1 MSAQNSGNLPK
12 MIKDY
17 PIIQRIGKGGM
28 GAVYLAKHPTLKR
41 DVILKSLLIRNKES
55 QERFLHEAGVMMDFR
70 HENIAQV
77 FDHFKE
83 GKSTYIAME
92 YVKGRDLNFIIKERE
107 KIYGKGNI
115 PVPLALFILYQTAL
129 GLHHAHKKKVIHRDI
144 KPHNILLSTYGE
156 VKLVDFGIAA
166 KTDRE
171 SNLTKPGTVIG
182 TPAYMSPEQF
192 GASKDITIQTDI
204 YSLGVV
210 FYEMITGVRPF
221 KNEYS
226 SEVIASIING
236 KYTPVKKIVKN
247 VPPTVI
253 KILKKTFNPNKNKR
267 YKTLLPLI
275 KTLNAFFI
283 SYNVFE
289 IKDAIKKLVGFD
301 KNLLDSQFIRR
312 YEAKKKASY
321 RAAFFCAAG
330 ILLAVLIGSFLYT
343 NRFYEWF
350 ARASYGKVNL
360 VFDKKN
366 MDPDNIYITIDS
378 RKFKANFKSERY
390 SKIFYLKKG
399 EHKFTVSS
407 GSYIN
412 SKYMYIYPLNAHT
425 SEKNANNEQLCDIPI
440 ANLWHQDVT
449 VYFRFWDSINPKQFL
464 FLFDNYTQMKI
475 DEVKREED
483 NLKIRIKGQYIRLKD
498 FIYQERKTYKRAP
511 FYSGYTYNFKVD
523 DFKRGNIKYLN
534 KEFALDFE
542 LEERSVVTHI
552 TLTQTPAVIE
562 VYSPKQNLQ
571 IFLNNSSKGLVLEKD
586 NYVFK
591 KYSNVASNKI
601 DKNSYSIKIPVPP
614 GNYTFKVTAKGPEKK
629 LVLASGDDVKIKVI
643 KENAKYKY

>member
-1 MSAQNSGNLPK
+1 
-12 MIKDY
+12 
-17 PIIQRIGKGGM
+17 
-28 GAVYLAKHPTLKR
+28 
-41 DVILKSLLIRNKES
+41 
-55 QERFLHEAGVMMDFR
+55 
-70 HENIAQV
+70 
-77 FDHFKE
+77 
-83 GKSTYIAME
+83 
-92 YVKGRDLNFIIKERE
+92 
-107 KIYGKGNI
+107 
-115 PVPLALFILYQTAL
+115 
-129 GLHHAHKKKVIHRDI
+129 
-144 KPHNILLSTYGE
+144 
-156 VKLVDFGIAA
+156 
-166 KTDRE
+166 
-171 SNLTKPGTVIG
+171 
-182 TPAYMSPEQF
+182 
-192 GASKDITIQTDI
+192 
-204 YSLGVV
+204 
-210 FYEMITGVRPF
+210 
-221 KNEYS
+221 
-226 SEVIASIING
+226 
-236 KYTPVKKIVKN
+236 
-247 VPPTVI
+247 
-253 KILKKTFNPNKNKR
+253 
-267 YKTLLPLI
+267 
-275 KTLNAFFI
+275 
-283 SYNVFE
+283 
-289 IKDAIKKLVGFD
+289 
-301 KNLLDSQFIRR
+301 
-312 YEAKKKASY
+312 
-321 RAAFFCAAG
+321 
-330 ILLAVLIGSFLYT
+330 
-343 NRFYEWF
+343 
-350 ARASYGKVNL
+350 
-360 VFDKKN
+360 
-366 MDPDNIYITIDS
+366 
-378 RKFKANFKSERY
+378 
-390 SKIFYLKKG
+390 
-399 EHKFTVSS
+399 
-407 GSYIN
+407 
-412 SKYMYIYPLNAHT
+412 MYIYPLNAHT

>member
-1 MSAQNSGNLPK
+1 MSSQNSSDLPK

-28 GAVYLAKHPTLKR
+28 GEVYLAKHPTLKR
-41 DVILKSLLIRNKES
+41 DVILKSLLIKDKES
-55 QERFLHEAGVMMDFR
+55 QERFLHEASVMMDFR

-83 GKSTYIAME
+83 GSSTYIAME
-92 YVKGRDLNFIIKERE
+92 YVRGRDLNFILKERE
-107 KIYGKGNI
+107 KIYGKGRI

-129 GLHHAHKKKVIHRDI
+129 GLHHAHKKNVIHRDI
-144 KPHNILLSTYGE
+144 KPHNILLSTFGD

-166 KTDRE
+166 KTDRDN
-171 SNLTKPGTVIG
+171 SLTKPGTVIG

-192 GASKDITIQTDI
+192 GSSKDITIQTDI

-210 FYEMITGVRPF
+210 FYEMITGERPF

-226 SEVIASIING
+226 SEVISSIING

-247 VPPTVI
+247 VPSTAI

-275 KTLNAFFI
+275 KTLNSFFT

-301 KNLLDSQFIRR
+301 KNLLESQFIKR
-312 YEAKKKASY
+312 YEAKKKALY
-321 RAAFFCAAG
+321 RAALSCAAG
-330 ILLAVLIGSFLYT
+330 ILLGALIGVFIYT
-343 NRFYEWF
+343 NSFYEWF

-412 SKYMYIYPLNAHT
+412 GKYIYIYPLNAQT
-425 SEKNANNEQLCDIPI
+425 DSKFANKGQLCDIPI

-449 VYFRFWDSINPKQFL
+449 VYFRFWDSINPKQSL

-475 DEVKREED
+475 DEVKKEED
-483 NLKIRIKGQYIRLKD
+483 NLKIRIKGQYISLRD
-498 FIYQERKTYKRAP
+498 FVYQERKIYKRAP

-523 DFKRGNIKYLN
+523 GFKRDKIKYIN

-552 TLTQTPAVIE
+552 TLTQTPAVID
-562 VYSPKQNLQ
+562 VYLPKPSLQ
-571 IFLNNSSKGLVLEKD
+571 ILLNNKSKGLVLEKD

-591 KYSNVASNKI
+591 KYSNITSNKI
-601 DKNSYSIKIPVPP
+601 NKSSYLIKIPVPP
-614 GNYTFKVTAKGPEKK
+614 GNYTFKISAKGPEKK
-629 LVLASGDDVKIKVI
+629 LNLASGDNVKVEVI